1 MGFPWFPP
9 KAAPAIFAARNNAL
23 LLGLGV
29 IVGACRLLGRGRGF
43 AGAST
48 LGVVAPLVVPFVL
61 GAAPF
66 VLGST
71 PFVLG
76 TALVD
81 LGAGRRDGRGP
92 VPVDTLE
99 VVRERAGRDA
109 EAAEGGREITGR
121 AEDVPLKDCRDDDR
135 EGTDCAEGWRTYG
148 PQVGSVKK
156 TP

>member
-1 MGFPWFPP
+1 M
-9 KAAPAIFAARNNAL
+9 
-23 LLGLGV
+23 
-29 IVGACRLLGRGRGF
+29 
-43 AGAST
+43 
-48 LGVVAPLVVPFVL
+48 GVVAPLVVPFAL
-61 GAAPF
+61 GVTPF
-66 VLGST
+66 VLGVT

-81 LGAGRRDGRGP
+81 LGAGRRGGRGP

-109 EAAEGGREITGR
+109 EAAEGGRETTGR

-135 EGTDCAEGWRTYG
+135 EGTDCAEGWRTCG

-156 TP
+156 ASRRCGG